1 MLLIKDTIAAIATA
15 TGKGGIGI
23 IRISGAKSYTIATK
37 IVHHELKPRYA
48 HFLNFYDNKNQ
59 IVDNG
64 IALYFKAPHSYTG
77 EDVVELQ
84 AHGGP
89 IILQLL
95 LEIVLNH
102 GARLANPGEFT
113 ERAYLNNKIDLMQA
127 EAIADMIDATSRQA
141 VQSASR
147 SLQGQFSQRIQR
159 LLDQLVTLRVH
170 VEAAIDFPEEE
181 HDFLEDAEIKDNL
194 NIVTKAL
201 EDILHVAKQGALLRE
216 GTEIVIAGKPNAG
229 KSSLLNALAGK
240 ESAIVTEIEGTTR
253 DTLSEYIQIK
263 GVPIHIID
271 TAGLRITQDVV
282 ETEGIKRALAKLK
295 TADHILMII
304 DICEKGGKDTAC
316 DFIEEMPENIP
327 ITYVY
332 NKIDLDSHHYQNHD
346 NCLYLSAKY
355 NIGIDKLREYL
366 LKAIGYQQT
375 SEGTFTARKRHIDA
389 LEQALSNLK
398 QGQAHFYNKA
408 GELLA
413 EALNL
418 AQQDLGLIT
427 GKFSADDL
435 LGEIF
440 SQFCMGK

>member
-1 MLLIKDTIAAIATA
+1 MLLIEDTIAAIATA

-23 IRISGAKSYTIATK
+23 VRISGAKSYTIATK

-95 LEIVLNH
+95 LEIVLNY

-147 SLQGQFSQRIQR
+147 SLQGQFSQKIQR

-201 EDILHVAKQGALLRE
+201 EDTLHVAKQGALLRE
-216 GTEIVIAGKPNAG
+216 GAEIVIAGKPNAG

-240 ESAIVTEIEGTTR
+240 ESAIVTEIAGTTR

-304 DICEKGGKDTAC
+304 DIGEKGAKDTAC